1 MPSHQHL
8 NEPATTNQAPR
19 RDALQHKPAG
29 PLAEGRTPS
38 NTGSLFQAQVAS
50 GSPQGVQFD
59 GQEEKKEEVG
69 GGGAGTASGLANYE
83 STLGKWLGSKL
94 YAAVSDQLTLDKLAG
109 YAESGVGAALGPLAD
124 YIKSADGDVDPAVVD
139 KAMKA
144 LEASLGKQAKNFVK
158 AHGAGLQ
165 KALQGFVDASPELIV
180 LLGLLAA
187 AGAVAANMKIP
198 DLSAKLKITDG
209 LDARISARIGKLRDI
224 SLEKIEAK
232 LTYNAGKLKATA
244 AVAWEDEKGMSGSAD
259 FKYGLREDLDLSLKG
274 TWSEE
279 DGAGGRMGINYRPTD
294 NVSIGAY
301 GGYDERKGAN
311 AGIGVSISF

>member
-1 MPSHQHL
+1 MPTRQHL
-8 NEPATTNQAPR
+8 PEPATTTQAPER
-19 RDALQHKPAG
+19 AALQPKAAG
-29 PLAEGRTPS
+29 PLADSRAPS
-38 NTGSLFQAQVAS
+38 NTGSLFQAQVAA
-50 GSPQGVQFD
+50 GSPRALQLDKDEGKD
-59 GQEEKKEEVG
+59 EG
-69 GGGAGTASGLANYE
+69 GGGSGTASGLANYE

-94 YAAVSDQLTLDKLAG
+94 YSAVSDQLTLDKLAG
-109 YAESGVGAALGPLAD
+109 YASSGVGAALGPLGD

-144 LEASLGKQAKNFVK
+144 LETALGKQASNFVK
-158 AHGAGLQ
+158 AHGKGLQ

-180 LLGLLAA
+180 LLALLAA

-198 DLSAKLKITDG
+198 DLKAKLKIADG
-209 LDARISARIGKLRDI
+209 LDAQLSVRLGKLRDI

-244 AVAWEDEKGMSGSAD
+244 AVAWEDEKGMSGSMD
-259 FKYGLREDLDLSLKG
+259 MRYGLRDNLDLSMRG

-279 DGAGGRMGINYRPTD
+279 DGAGGRLGLDYKPTD
-294 NVSIGAY
+294 NISIGAY

-311 AGIGVSISF
+311 AGIGVTISF